1 MDGRAGDNPE
11 SVGDSFFK
19 GSKDLLVHSPS
30 SLLPR
35 PWTQQLRS
43 SSADDLVPS
52 FFVFLSFP
60 LLSFS
65 SSAVLRS
72 SLQGCPKNPLLLCC
86 FLSLARGNSRDKHT
100 SLPYKTMATLVT
112 DIFNAYR
119 RVASGRVDATLPSVP
134 CFSLLLRRTNP
145 QPPSFY
151 FQFRMNR
158 SLARVRFSQG

>member
-19 GSKDLLVHSPS
+19 GSKDLLVHSLS

-35 PWTQQLRS
+35 PWIQQRTS
-43 SSADDLVPS
+43 STNDLVPS
-52 FFVFLSFP
+52 FFVFLFFP

-119 RVASGRVDATLPSVP
+119 RVASGRVDATLPSVSR
-134 CFSLLLRRTNP
+134 FSSLLRHRLLRRPIHSHLLFIFNFGRNDH
-145 QPPSFY
+145 S
-151 FQFRMNR
+151 RE
-158 SLARVRFSQG
+158 